1 MNAALVLRVVSSQL
15 RETLAHMRQRSFV
28 YAPLALIWALAYVR
42 VFIDPTPRIP
52 LLFNVTSSLPYRV
65 AWLAP
70 VTQST
75 LRRGDYVLYRFEGA
89 ATADYPGL
97 ARQPF
102 FKVIRG
108 LPGDAVTVSGRN
120 VFVGSDFIGRA
131 KTATFDGR
139 PLDPIAPTI
148 IPQGFLFV
156 QGASPDSFDS
166 RYAASGLVRQDQLL
180 GRVIPWF

>member
-1 MNAALVLRVVSSQL
+1 MNASRISRVVASQL
-15 RETLAHMRQRSFV
+15 HATLAHLQQRWFV

-52 LLFNVTSSLPYRV
+52 LLFNVTPSLPYRV

-70 VTQST
+70 ITQST

-108 LPGDAVTVSGRN
+108 LPGDAVTVAERN
-120 VFVGSDFIGRA
+120 VFVGGDFIGRA
-131 KTATFDGR
+131 KAATFDGR

-156 QGASPDSFDS
+156 QGTSPDSFDS
-166 RYAASGLVRQDQLL
+166 RSAASGLVRQGQLL